1 MKSSEKNKPGNQS
14 SFSQF
19 TGIFSKYLK
28 ISYRDRPSWFWV
40 IGYPVLF
47 MIIFT
52 IGLRGSSV
60 ATFDVAFVSYDSI
73 AWDGQNTGESV
84 DFGSEF
90 IIGFFEDPESPFNET
105 ITAIVN
111 LNEEEARTQVVSGD
125 IDALVIFP
133 TNFSEILF
141 DPAFPEGPQV
151 EIFCPPDPTIQ
162 SIVGSII
169 EGLIN
174 QMIVQQEN
182 VSLSEIKIE
191 ASQEQIAYFDYLM
204 PGVVVAGVTIAIM
217 NIAQNM
223 GREKERGLME
233 RLDTTPVPRATQ
245 LLGNGSAQ
253 LVFSSIQIIILML
266 CLVIFGVEIHPEAN
280 WFLAF
285 LNCFILAMTCIGF
298 GLIVAALVKDSNA
311 AGGLAWIL
319 ILPFQF
325 FGGTIAIFSA
335 GFFNK
340 IFPTY
345 YAANAMRAILVQ
357 GLGMAYV
364 LEDLLINLAF
374 AIGSISLGLIVFSRK
389 NRV

>member
-1 MKSSEKNKPGNQS
+1 MQTSENNKSSNQS
-14 SFSQF
+14 GVSQF

-28 ISYRDRPSWFWV
+28 ISIRDRPSWFWV
-40 IGYPVLF
+40 LGYPLLF

-60 ATFDVAFVSYDSI
+60 ATFDVAFVTYDNI
-73 AWDGQNTGESV
+73 AWAGQSSEDSV

-90 IIGFFEDPESPFNET
+90 IIGLFEDSEGPFNET
-105 ITAIVN
+105 ITALVHYT
-111 LNEEEARTQVVSGD
+111 EQEARDQVIAGE
-125 IDALVIFP
+125 IDAVVIFP
-133 TNFSEILF
+133 ANFSEILF

-162 SIVGSII
+162 SIVASIV

-174 QMIVQQEN
+174 QLIVQQEN

-233 RLDTTPVPRATQ
+233 RLDTTPVPRAIQ

-266 CLVIFGVEIHPEAN
+266 SLFLFGVEIHPGAN

-285 LNCFILAMTCIGF
+285 LNAFILAMTCIGF

-357 GLGMAYV
+357 GLGIAYV
-364 LEDLLINLAF
+364 WEDLLINLAF
-374 AIGSISLGLIVFSRK
+374 AIGSISMGLIIFSRK